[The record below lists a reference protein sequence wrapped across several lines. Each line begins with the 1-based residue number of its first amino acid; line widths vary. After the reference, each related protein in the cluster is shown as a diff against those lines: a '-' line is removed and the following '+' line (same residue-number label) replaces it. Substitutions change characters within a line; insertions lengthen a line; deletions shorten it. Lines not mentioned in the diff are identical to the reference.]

1 MRTPPGSPTRIRN
14 FCAAA
19 AATTALLLSPAA
31 FAEPVGYLAGVEG
44 TVEVGPGGTS
54 WEAGATDLALEQ
66 GDWLRT
72 GLGSKAKVI
81 LNDDTVL
88 SLGEETEVAVETL
101 VAGSTVASGGEPT
114 TLRMLRGKMRTRV
127 GRGFGDDTKLEVHT
141 PTAVVGVKGTDFETH
156 IVSSAGGPG
165 RPADSTQ
172 ACTWDGNIFVRS
184 SDPNLLK
191 TIRNVGPG
199 FCSFVRDGFRPDELE
214 VMPSDFESVGSG
226 PSSGA
231 SATSSPGLV
240 AYVVATPDV
249 GSEGQEFDPLSE
261 GDESPYDSAQA
272 LRISGG
278 LPDVRD
284 LPPPTVTPSSIE
296 PSIFVAPDGG
306 TSRSDPF
313 PGTDI
318 PRLVNPDPLP
328 HELP

>member
-1 MRTPPGSPTRIRN
+1 MRIPPTRTRN

-19 AATTALLLSPAA
+19 AASTALLLAPGA

-44 TVEVGPGGTS
+44 TVEVGPGGSS

-72 GLGSKAKVI
+72 GLGSKAKVV

-101 VAGSTVASGGEPT
+101 VAGSTVASAGEPT

-127 GRGFGDDTKLEVHT
+127 GRSFGDETKLEVHT

-156 IVSSAGGPG
+156 IVPDAGGPG

-172 ACTWDGNIFVRS
+172 ACTWEGTIFVRS
-184 SDPNLLK
+184 SEPSLSAV
-191 TIRNVGPG
+191 RNVGAG
-199 FCSFVRDGFRPDELE
+199 FCSFIREGFDPDELE

-231 SATSSPGLV
+231 SATSGSGLA

-249 GSEGQEFDPLSE
+249 GSEGQEFDPLGE
-261 GDESPYDSAQA
+261 GDESPYDSLQA
-272 LRISGG
+272 IRISGE
-278 LPDVRD
+278 LPDV
-284 LPPPTVTPSSIE
+284 PEVPQPTVTPTSIE
-296 PSIFVAPDGG
+296 TNIFVAPDGG
-306 TSRSDPF
+306 MGGGDPF
-313 PGTDI
+313 PGTDV
-318 PRLVNPDPLP
+318 PGSNPDPRP